1 MGRASIG
8 TDVPVPTVIRL
19 SVVLC
24 VSMGGRRMKGE
35 RGRKERMG
43 GIERGESEWVRE
55 REREREKWIV
65 FQSLT
70 NVHIIYN
77 ICTQMYRYTTDTKLK
92 GKPLNLI
99 TAWPQDSPQIVP
111 KIFILPEWYLLYAA
125 VIQYRTY
132 SASGWL
138 LFVPTSICCVAP
150 GEGGPTGIVMMG
162 VPWARSAWSSACPSI
177 WTCII
182 IIAKL

>member
-35 RGRKERMG
+35 RGERV
-43 GIERGESEWVRE
+43 SE
-55 REREREKWIV
+55 REREREEWIV

-70 NVHIIYN
+70 NIHIIHN

-111 KIFILPEWYLLYAA
+111 KIFIMPEWYLLYAA